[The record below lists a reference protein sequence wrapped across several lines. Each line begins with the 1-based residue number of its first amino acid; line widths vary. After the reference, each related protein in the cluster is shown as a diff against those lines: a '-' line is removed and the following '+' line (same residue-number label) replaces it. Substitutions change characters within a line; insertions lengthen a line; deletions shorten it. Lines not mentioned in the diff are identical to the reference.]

1 MSGVWVVALDPD
13 ITGIEN
19 VVWTFTDE
27 ALADR
32 VVDILRQHVGEAW
45 CTYEPTS
52 SDVDDHLVG
61 FMVDRLGGHLDAEL
75 VREMLGEEGV

>member
-13 ITGIEN
+13 VTGIEN
-19 VVWTFTDE
+19 VVWTFSDE

-45 CTYEPTS
+45 QTYEPTS
-52 SDVDDHLVG
+52 GEVDDDLVH
-61 FMVDRLGGHLDAEL
+61 FMADRIGGHIDAER
-75 VREMLGEEGV
+75 VRALLEEEA